1 MTSNLLQ
8 KYMNPLL
15 SGQRREC
22 REVIVQALESGLP
35 ARTLYRDLIWP
46 AMARVDQMY
55 RDDRINLATEHL
67 ATRINRVVAD
77 HLQANLARSE
87 KLDKRILIC
96 CADGETEEL
105 GAQMTSDLFE
115 ADGWDV
121 FFVGSGIP
129 HDEILTL
136 VGQVRPD
143 ILLVFGSKPS
153 DVPGVRGLITMIR
166 DVNACPRMNII
177 VSGGVF
183 NRAEE
188 LWREVKSDLFA
199 ETAIEALDLCNR
211 AQPRIAEERVPDGIK
226 KRRRRR
232 RPPLLVQAEAQG

>member
-1 MTSNLLQ
+1 MSAELLS
-8 KYMNPLL
+8 KYLDPLL

-22 REVIVQALESGLP
+22 RELVVQALGSGMP
-35 ARTLYRDLIWP
+35 ARALYRDLIWP
-46 AMARVDQMY
+46 AMEHVDRMF

-77 HLQANLARSE
+77 HLQASLERRD
-87 KLDKRILIC
+87 KIDKRIVIA

-121 FFVGSGIP
+121 FFVGGGIP
-129 HDEILTL
+129 HDEILNL
-136 VGQVRPD
+136 VGQIRPD

-153 DVPGVRGLITMIR
+153 DVPGVRHLIDMIR
-166 DVNACPRMNII
+166 DVNSCPNMNVI

-183 NRAEE
+183 NRAED

-211 AQPRIAEERVPDGIK
+211 AMPRMPEARMPGSPK

-232 RPPLLVQAEAQG
+232 RPPLLDKVEVRA